1 MKHAV
6 LFLGIAAAMLASCSV
21 QEEEFRT
28 PVREDV
34 KFYATFEQPDEAGT
48 KVYANQNL
56 YLRWDADDEVSIF
69 NKNTY
74 NQEYRFLGETGANA
88 GEFAK
93 VENAE
98 FVTGNSIDHVVSFY
112 PYDRE
117 LKINENEEIEF
128 VFPAEQTY
136 RVYSFGYGANPM
148 ISVTDDNVL
157 QYKNIGG
164 YLTISLYGEG
174 SVNSIV
180 LQGNRGEVIS
190 GKGLVLMSPESG
202 EPSVGLYNISSIVSP
217 SEIVL
222 TCPTPISLW
231 SSEESATEFWFVVP
245 PTTFNEGFTV
255 TINTNVGTF
264 TKKTTKQITIE
275 RNRVSRMA
283 PMKIEVSTSPAIVFE
298 DPTVEAVCVGLWDT
312 NGDGKL
318 SQAEAAEVTDF
329 GTPFKLNKKIVKF
342 NELQYFTGLTEIP
355 DQAFITCEKL
365 ESIVLPASVKV
376 IGTGAFSQCALSGI
390 NLPEGLTEI
399 GLSAF
404 SGCKSLGNVVF
415 PASLKTLGQ
424 DAFSGCVALTSLE
437 IPAGVTEIGRLAFNY
452 IPGITSFV
460 VDPANPVYD
469 SRGGCNALIETATN
483 TLLRGCS
490 ATVIPN
496 TVTSLTEYAFSGVAG
511 ATSIDIPASV
521 KSVGGY
527 AFGEMPDLTSA
538 YIPAT
543 VDTLGRG
550 LFRVCPKLT
559 SIVVDSAN
567 PKYDSRNN
575 CNAVIETATNTL
587 MAPCS
592 TTVIPSTVTAIGP
605 DSYSDN
611 TFLVG
616 SFIIPEGITSIGQ
629 TAFTGCKGL
638 VSMTLP
644 STLTEL
650 GIFAIAFNPALD
662 TITCLAVE
670 PPATTWGQFLDPFQ
684 QNGPNFKIYVPAASV
699 EAYKAADGWSRHA
712 DVIFGI

>member
-1 MKHAV
+1 MRHAA
-6 LFLGIAAAMLASCSV
+6 LFLGIAAAMLASCTV
-21 QEEEFRT
+21 QEEFPA

-34 KFYATFEQPDEAGT
+34 KFYATFEQPDEAST

-56 YLRWDADDEVSIF
+56 YLRWDADDRVSIF

-74 NQEYRFLGETGANA
+74 NQQYRFLGETGANA

-98 FVTGNSIDHVVSFY
+98 FVTGNPLNHVVSFY
-112 PYDRE
+112 PYSPDLR
-117 LKINENEEIEF
+117 ITEEETVYF
-128 VFPAEQTY
+128 VFPQEQTY
-136 RVYSFGYGANPM
+136 RNASFGYGANPM
-148 ISVTDDNVL
+148 VSVTEDNVL

-164 YLTISLYGEG
+164 YLTFSLYGEG
-174 SVNSIV
+174 SVNSII
-180 LQGNRGEVIS
+180 LRGNLEERIAGPGQVSMDSGGLPEVTVYQNDSSPAEIA
-190 GKGLVLMSPESG
+190 LM
-202 EPSVGLYNISSIVSP
+202 
-217 SEIVL
+217 
-222 TCPTPISLW
+222 CPTPVSLW

-245 PTTFNEGFTV
+245 PRVFNQGFTV
-255 TINTNVGTF
+255 VVNTNVGTF
-264 TKKTTKQITIE
+264 KKKTTKQITIE

-283 PMKIEVSTSPAIVFE
+283 PMKIEVSTSPVIVFE

-329 GTPFKLNKKIVKF
+329 GAPFKLNKKIVKF

-355 DQAFITCEKL
+355 EQAFYACEKL
-365 ESIVLPASVKV
+365 ESVVLPASVKV

-399 GLSAF
+399 GVTAF

-424 DAFSGCVALTSLE
+424 DAFSGCAAFTSLE
-437 IPAGVTEIGRLAFNY
+437 IPAGLTEIGRLAFNY
-452 IPGITSFV
+452 IRGLTSIV

-490 ATVIPN
+490 ATVIPD
-496 TVTSLTEYAFSGVAG
+496 TVTSLTEYAFSAVAG
-511 ATSIDIPASV
+511 ATSVDIPASV
-521 KSVGGY
+521 KSLGGY

-538 YIPAT
+538 FIPAT
-543 VDTLGRG
+543 VDTIGLG
-550 LFRVCPKLT
+550 LFRVCSKLT

-567 PKYDSRNN
+567 PKYDSRDN
-575 CNAVIETATNTL
+575 CNAVIETATNKL
-587 MAPCS
+587 LAPCS

-605 DSYSDN
+605 DAYSDN

-616 SFIIPEGITSIGQ
+616 SFVIPEGITSIGQ

>member
-1 MKHAV
+1 MRHAA
-6 LFLGIAAAMLASCSV
+6 LFLSIAAAMLASCTV
-21 QEEEFRT
+21 KEEFSA

-34 KFYATFEQPDEAGT
+34 KFYATFEQPDVAAT
-48 KVYANQNL
+48 KVYVNQDL
-56 YLRWDADDEVSIF
+56 YLRWDADDRVSIF

-74 NQEYRFLGETGANA
+74 NQQYRFLGGTGANA

-98 FVTGNSIDHVVSFY
+98 FVTGNPLDHVVSFY
-112 PYDRE
+112 PYSEDLRVDE
-117 LKINENEEIEF
+117 DETVRF
-128 VFPAEQTY
+128 VFPQEQTY
-136 RVYSFGYGANPM
+136 RNASFGRGANPM
-148 ISVTDDNVL
+148 VSVTEDNVL
-157 QYKNIGG
+157 QYKNLGG
-164 YLTISLYGEG
+164 YLTFSLYGEG
-174 SVNSIV
+174 YVNSII
-180 LQGNRGEVIS
+180 LRGNLEERIAGPGKVSMDSEGLPEVTVFQNDS
-190 GKGLVLMSPESG
+190 SPA
-202 EPSVGLYNISSIVSP
+202 
-217 SEIVL
+217 EIIL
-222 TCPTPISLW
+222 TCPTPVSLW

-245 PTTFNEGFTV
+245 PRVFNQGFTV
-255 TINTNVGTF
+255 VINTDVGTF
-264 TKKTTKQITIE
+264 KKKTTKQITIE

-283 PMKIEVSTSPAIVFE
+283 PIKIEASTSPAIVFE
-298 DPTVEAVCVGLWDT
+298 DPTVESVCVSLWDT

-329 GTPFKLNKKIVKF
+329 GAPFKLNKKIVKF

-355 DQAFITCEKL
+355 DQAFYACENL
-365 ESIVLPASVKV
+365 TSVVLPESVKV

-399 GLSAF
+399 GVTAF
-404 SGCKSLGNVVF
+404 SSCKSLGNVVF

-452 IPGITSFV
+452 IPGLTTIV

-490 ATVIPN
+490 ATVIPD

-511 ATSIDIPASV
+511 ATSVDIPASV

-567 PKYDSRNN
+567 PKYDSRDN

-592 TTVIPSTVTAIGP
+592 TTVIPSTVTAIGA
-605 DSYSDN
+605 DAYSDN

-616 SFIIPEGITSIGQ
+616 SFVIPEGITSIGQ

-650 GIFAIAFNPALD
+650 GVFAIAFNPALD

-670 PPATTWGQFLDPFQ
+670 PPATTWGTFLDPFQ
-684 QNGPNFKIYVPAASV
+684 QNGPDFKIYVPAASV